1 MNSLKKFLPEIT
13 YGGVD
18 GLITTFAIISASIG
32 ADLSKSVIVIMA
44 LANVVADGF
53 SMGVSS
59 FLSEKTKKIHRIDP
73 HLVGLSTFSAFV
85 FIGSIPVLPFLFLEK
100 RIAYKF
106 SVILYAILLFVIGSL
121 KNGDNIIFNG
131 METLTIGS
139 IAAFISYYIAY
150 FIDRLY

>member
-32 ADLSKSVIVIMA
+32 ADLSKSIIVIMA
-44 LANVVADGF
+44 LASIVSDGF

-73 HLVGLSTFSAFV
+73 HLVGLSTFTSFV
-85 FIGSIPVLPFLFLEK
+85 FIGSIPILPFLFLEK
-100 RIAYKF
+100 RIAYKL
-106 SVILYAILLFVIGSL
+106 SVILYVILLFLIGSL
-121 KNGDNIIFNG
+121 KNQNKILFNG
-131 METLTIGS
+131 METLIIGS

-150 FIDRLY
+150 FIDHLY

>member
-1 MNSLKKFLPEIT
+1 MSILTKFLPEIT

-44 LANVVADGF
+44 LASIVADGF

-73 HLVGLSTFSAFV
+73 HLVGLSTFTSFV
-85 FIGSIPVLPFLFLEK
+85 FIGSIPILPFIFLEK
-100 RIAYKF
+100 RIAYKL
-106 SVILYAILLFVIGSL
+106 SVILYVILLFLIGSL
-121 KNGDNIIFNG
+121 KNQNKILFNG
-131 METLTIGS
+131 METLIIGS

-150 FIDRLY
+150 FIDHLY